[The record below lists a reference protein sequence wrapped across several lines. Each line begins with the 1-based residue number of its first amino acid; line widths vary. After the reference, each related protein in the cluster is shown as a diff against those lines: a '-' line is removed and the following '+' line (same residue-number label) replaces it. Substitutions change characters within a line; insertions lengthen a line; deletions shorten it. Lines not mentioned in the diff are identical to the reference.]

1 MDDRRN
7 GKEARTF
14 RRSDAIESP
23 FVSQRP
29 RRAAT
34 AALPRMVLLTPAFIC
49 RSLGQSC
56 RFLFVC
62 LRRSCHPFLK
72 RIGRP
77 ARQPLSPSGLWQI
90 EVANKQTLVS

>member
-34 AALPRMVLLTPAFIC
+34 AALPRMVLLTPRFHLPE
-49 RSLGQSC
+49 LGAI
-56 RFLFVC
+56 L
-62 LRRSCHPFLK
+62 
-72 RIGRP
+72 
-77 ARQPLSPSGLWQI
+77 
-90 EVANKQTLVS
+90 